1 VTKPSPNTPTALE
14 NRAVAARPGNG
25 APNERIFLER
35 IASYRGES
43 REALDLSSNIGCI
56 ILQSPFFLP
65 EDLWIDVPAS
75 LSLNRQQGEVM
86 DATTGSGKALFEQAT
101 AAMQAMPRS
110 IPKPAAVNEPM
121 FGDPVLTRRRLGQ
134 GAFRV
139 MVSDNYARRCAVTG
153 EKTFPVLEA
162 AHILPVGRGGKHRPD
177 NGLLLR
183 SDLHRLFD
191 LGYVT
196 VTPDY
201 RFEVSPALRDD
212 YSNGKVYYDLA
223 DRSIALPAKPEDRPG
238 REYLEHHRDLIYRG
252 SAA

>member
-121 FGDPVLTRRRLGQ
+121 FGDPVLTRRSRTGKV
-134 GAFRV
+134 F
-139 MVSDNYARRCAVTG
+139 SPVT
-153 EKTFPVLEA
+153 A
-162 AHILPVGRGGKHRPD
+162 
-177 NGLLLR
+177 
-183 SDLHRLFD
+183 HRL
-191 LGYVT
+191 
-196 VTPDY
+196 
-201 RFEVSPALRDD
+201 A
-212 YSNGKVYYDLA
+212 
-223 DRSIALPAKPEDRPG
+223 
-238 REYLEHHRDLIYRG
+238 
-252 SAA
+252 